1 MQCLFENKK
10 TWDAAKSQKS
20 VKNYANQHGTLCA
33 SDHLFRL
40 MFGIFYGSKIKN
52 HIVDAASMQSL
63 FQVILNDFVKK
74 RNGTQVSPQL
84 QSK

>member
-1 MQCLFENKK
+1 MGRCAFR
-10 TWDAAKSQKS
+10 KSQKS
-20 VKNYANQHGTLCA
+20 EQNYANQHGTLCA
-33 SDHLFRL
+33 SNDLFRL
-40 MFGIFYGSKIKN
+40 MFGVFYGSKIRN

-63 FQVILNDFVKK
+63 FWVILNDFVEK